1 MGTGW
6 VGVSWHCHIS
16 QAGVQSVT
24 PSSLLVGGRHE
35 VKELQSRSLQ
45 TYVRA
50 LGVNPPCMLYPSL
63 HPQNLQLLKVAWIEN
78 LFYS

>member
-6 VGVSWHCHIS
+6 EGGSWPCHIS
-16 QAGVQSVT
+16 QAGVQSIT

-35 VKELQSRSLQ
+35 TKELQSRSLQ
-45 TYVRA
+45 THVRA
-50 LGVNPPCMLYPSL
+50 LRVNPPCMLYLSL